1 MTLCIRKEGENM
13 KEWLRFRK
21 KGNEL
26 EVLSFFA
33 ALCLLFAAILNIIL
47 GEGLALYP
55 VGMGGGFIVMGLW
68 FRSVRSRKS
77 QAAKSS
83 Q

>member
-1 MTLCIRKEGENM
+1 M

-26 EVLSFFA
+26 EVLFFFA
-33 ALCLLFAAILNIIL
+33 ALCLLFSAILDIVL
-47 GEGLALYP
+47 GEGPALYP
-55 VGMGGGFIVMGLW
+55 VGMGGGFLVMGFWL
-68 FRSVRSRKS
+68 RSVRNRKT
-77 QAAKSS
+77 QAAKSA